1 VVSGLIV
8 YFGTI
13 LLEKLKLDDA
23 VGAIPV
29 HGFAGI
35 WGTIATGLFIK
46 EHFLIEFG
54 ITRSQQILVQMLGS
68 LSAFVWAFG
77 VSFILMKIINHFHP
91 MRVSLSHE
99 EIGLNIA
106 EHGASTSIFE
116 LSNSVRN
123 IIENRNFKTASKIEV
138 EFGTEIG
145 ELTSYFNSMVD
156 DLREKEEA
164 AEEALK
170 SLEHMAVTDGLT
182 QILNRKNITEALE
195 KEIYIASNYHSN
207 LSILLF
213 DIDFF
218 KKVNDQFGHLAGD
231 QVLVDISRNIQ
242 SSLRKSDY
250 FGRYGGEE
258 FLVVMPKTDLETAYI
273 IANLIREK
281 IERMVWSF
289 CDGYMITVSG
299 GVVEGNGSDI
309 NKMIQQADN
318 LLYTAK
324 ERGRNQIQK

>member
-1 VVSGLIV
+1 
-8 YFGTI
+8 
-13 LLEKLKLDDA
+13 
-23 VGAIPV
+23 
-29 HGFAGI
+29 
-35 WGTIATGLFIK
+35 
-46 EHFLIEFG
+46 
-54 ITRSQQILVQMLGS
+54 
-68 LSAFVWAFG
+68 
-77 VSFILMKIINHFHP
+77 
-91 MRVSLSHE
+91 
-99 EIGLNIA
+99 
-106 EHGASTSIFE
+106 
-116 LSNSVRN
+116 
-123 IIENRNFKTASKIEV
+123 
-138 EFGTEIG
+138 
-145 ELTSYFNSMVD
+145 MVD

-281 IERMVWSF
+281 IEKS
-289 CDGYMITVSG
+289 DPKIK
-299 GVVEGNGSDI
+299 NPQPGSPWLRI
-309 NKMIQQADN
+309 LYFYIFNNFRFALRNKPVNNDKPGSSQV
-318 LLYTAK
+318 LFSP
-324 ERGRNQIQK
+324 